1 MAEYIYDPAFYIS
14 VSGTDPTCYSSYC
27 CCSHCWHDRLQKAL
41 SLFEIG
47 MKFGTAVPQI

>member
-1 MAEYIYDPAFYIS
+1 MCVNNFAQSLHESKMAEYIYDPAFYIS

-41 SLFEIG
+41 
-47 MKFGTAVPQI
+47 